1 MLQLVDSVEN
11 PEHANPPQ
19 DGPDF
24 ALERVLEPPPHDI
37 EQDAHGVQFS
47 HLQSMIGNIWQ
58 LVDSDASPMQS
69 FPPCNGPDLDLVRVF
84 LPLPQIFEHDVQVPQ
99 ISHVQSVRV
108 SGSII
113 KLGQIF
119 RRKEGMFF
127 GEMDLNLGSPFW
139 PY

>member
-1 MLQLVDSVEN
+1 MLQLVDSDEN
-11 PEHANPPQ
+11 PEHGTPPQ

-24 ALERVLEPPPHDI
+24 ALERFLEPPPHEL

-58 LVDSDASPMQS
+58 LVDSDACPMQS

-99 ISHVQSVRV
+99 FSHVQSVRM
-108 SGSII
+108 SGSNI
-113 KLGQIF
+113 
-119 RRKEGMFF
+119 
-127 GEMDLNLGSPFW
+127 PA
-139 PY
+139 